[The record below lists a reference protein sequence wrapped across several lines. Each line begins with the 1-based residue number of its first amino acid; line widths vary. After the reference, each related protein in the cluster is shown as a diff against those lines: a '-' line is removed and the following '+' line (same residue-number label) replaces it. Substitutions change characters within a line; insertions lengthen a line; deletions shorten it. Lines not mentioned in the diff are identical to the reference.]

1 MENQTLNFFY
11 HRTDSQDSVST
22 LWSKSSYDSF
32 RIGCTLVAVLIA
44 VLLLS
49 VDVYGSLVVYRKVNA
64 RVSRPTWSRGV
75 EPTKISL
82 MHCLLF
88 IGHKMNFKIQMI
100 KGLIHVLRFNYMHT
114 PMTTENDVVHYI
126 LNTSLSL
133 FTHFGDTAEKGARQ
147 DGQIKATF
155 IINDFAFPCN
165 ALEGKHDSKI
175 LVEFSIPSFNEG
187 TAKLAA
193 DQASVI
199 NTLKGCSVQR
209 FLFNEEPVL
218 CVTEQI
224 TILSTVIASV
234 VHPMEHSFNERVY
247 SKKDEPALQ

>member
-1 MENQTLNFFY
+1 
-11 HRTDSQDSVST
+11 
-22 LWSKSSYDSF
+22 
-32 RIGCTLVAVLIA
+32 
-44 VLLLS
+44 
-49 VDVYGSLVVYRKVNA
+49 
-64 RVSRPTWSRGV
+64 
-75 EPTKISL
+75 

-88 IGHKMNFKIQMI
+88 IGNKINFKIQII
-100 KGLIHVLRFNYMHT
+100 KGLIHVLRVNYMPT
-114 PMTTENDVVHYI
+114 PVTENDVVHYI

-133 FTHFGDTAEKGARQ
+133 FTQFGDTAEKGASQ

-165 ALEGKHDSKI
+165 ALEGKHDNKI
-175 LVEFSIPSFNEG
+175 LVEFSIPTFNKG

-199 NTLKGCSVQR
+199 NALKGCSVQR

-218 CVTEQI
+218 CLTEQI

-247 SKKDEPALQ
+247 NKKDEPALQQYPEFFYMASF